1 MGRRGFTLVE
11 TLVAMVVLGVGLLA
25 IAKMSMYYIRSNVAA
40 HTISEAAVLAQE
52 KMEQLRSYAT
62 SERADN
68 FSVFDFNY
76 LTSTDP
82 CFTTVADPPVGYA
95 GSTVK
100 NVPGLLS
107 GGVAGT
113 GTCTGVTGA
122 PLATTMGTT
131 YEVMYDTGAALV
143 TNPNYGDDTAGDG
156 VWTGADRIYLDTVS
170 TTAGTGFFVTRR
182 WMVEPMVAA
191 NGRTSFARLAVE
203 SYWTD
208 QFGAEHDIRI
218 ESLVHM
224 RQ

>member
-1 MGRRGFTLVE
+1 MRKGFTLVE

-25 IAKMSMYYIRSNVAA
+25 IAKMSLYYTRSNVIA
-40 HTISEAAVLAQE
+40 HTISEATVLAQE
-52 KMEQLRSYAT
+52 KMERLRAYAT

-82 CFTTVADPPVGYA
+82 CFTTIADPPPTYA

-100 NVPGLLS
+100 IVPGLLS
-107 GGVAGT
+107 GGVVGT
-113 GTCTGVTGA
+113 GSCTSTGA
-122 PLATTMGTT
+122 PLTTTMGTI
-131 YEVMYDTGAALV
+131 YEVLYDTGATLV
-143 TNPNYGDDTAGDG
+143 AAPDYGDDTAGDG
-156 VWTGADRIYLDTVS
+156 VWTGADRIFLDTASS
-170 TTAGTGFFVTRR
+170 TPSTGFFVTRR
-182 WMVEPMVAA
+182 WMVEPMVSA
-191 NGRTSFARLAVE
+191 NGRVSYARLAVE

-208 QFGAEHDIRI
+208 QFGVEHDIRI